1 MIPYENCPGGIV
13 WLPVCEEKL
22 EHAPLPLGE
31 PYDRERYVIS
41 SGILCAT
48 FDLWRCATFS
58 GILCAT
64 SSRLCATSSRLCA
77 TISSIPCATF
87 RSILCATSSRLC
99 ATISSILCATF
110 RSWGRRSF
118 TAWGDSW
125 GRLWLGQG
133 IRRFLS
139 EQLQQSIDRRGIH
152 RQVTSEAISS

>member
-31 PYDRERYVIS
+31 LYDRERYVIS

-48 FDLWRCATFS
+48 FDLWR
-58 GILCAT
+58 
-64 SSRLCATSSRLCA
+64 
-77 TISSIPCATF
+77 CATF

-99 ATISSILCATF
+99 ATISSILCATC

-125 GRLWLGQG
+125 GRLWLGRG